1 MSSEPPFLRRI
12 AVKDFRSLADVDVQF
27 GAFSVL
33 VGPNGS
39 GKSNLLHV
47 LRFVADS
54 AREDLSVALHHHGG
68 FERLHRSAP
77 DAGPMS
83 LLLEAAVTEHASD
96 TALDSYTLELFPP
109 IRTLFDGMTSLDRR
123 ESFLHKR
130 NAGQGRRKGFQ
141 TSGRELLEAGE
152 DDSGQPSITAT
163 SESLLGLSDAETSGL
178 AATRMIESK
187 DIGSGPRQFVD
198 FLSEIY
204 YLDPQVDLAREPA
217 RRTEDGIDAKG
228 SNLASALLNL
238 KERDSDAFAALVRDM
253 RACLPGLT
261 DITTDVIGGA
271 AAQVVVRLREA
282 GISRPVD
289 LADASFGTVRLLTIL
304 TALHEPDPPRLL
316 IIEEVDH
323 GLHPYALDVMA
334 GRMRAASARM
344 QIIAASH
351 SPTFVNHL
359 EAEELIICDRDP
371 ETGES
376 EIPVLTTEELRTV
389 LEASEMRPGELWY
402 AGALDG
408 VPRDE

>member
-12 AVKDFRSLADVDVQF
+12 AVKDFRSLADVDVGF

-54 AREDLSVALHHHGG
+54 AREDLTVALRHHGG
-68 FERLHRSAP
+68 FERLHRSASA
-77 DAGPMS
+77 AGPMS
-83 LLLEAAVTEHASD
+83 LRLETVVTEHASD
-96 TALDSYTLELFPP
+96 RALDSYTLELTP
-109 IRTLFDGMTSLDRR
+109 TGQTSLDSAASLARQ
-123 ESFLHKR
+123 ETFLHKR

-141 TSGRELLEAGE
+141 TSGRDLIAAGE
-152 DDSGQPSITAT
+152 DRSGQPSITPKAK
-163 SESLLGLSDAETSGL
+163 SLLGLSDAETSGL

-187 DIGSGPRQFVD
+187 DIGPGPRQFVD

-204 YLDPQVDLAREPA
+204 YLDPQVDLARKPA
-217 RRTEDGIDAKG
+217 RRTEAGIDAKG

-238 KERDSDAFAALVRDM
+238 KKRDSDAFTALVRDM
-253 RACLPGLT
+253 RGCLPGMT
-261 DITTDVIGGA
+261 DITTDDIGGA
-271 AAQVVVRLREA
+271 TEQVVVQLHEA
-282 GISRPVD
+282 GISRPID

-304 TALHEPDPPRLL
+304 TALHEPNPPRLL

-323 GLHPYALDVMA
+323 GLHPYALDVLA
-334 GRMRAASARM
+334 ERMRAASTRM

-351 SPTFVNHL
+351 SPTFVNRL

-376 EIPVLTTEELRTV
+376 EIPVHTAEELRAV
-389 LEASEMRPGELWY
+389 LTDKKM
-402 AGALDG
+402 
-408 VPRDE
+408 